1 MKKKLAYSTW
11 AVLYIICAA
20 LGFVEEPEGFGKF
33 LLTATGI
40 IFFLPPFY
48 LLLCARQERD
58 QKTVR
63 LLRLISICILCLS
76 LVLIV
81 LNFLSVY
88 FDAYTGLFLHVLLV
102 LFTDHTSL
110 KTVTLRAGGF
120 TAGAAAV
127 AVVCRQEYG
136 GRSRTPIFFSVS

>member
-1 MKKKLAYSTW
+1 MKKKLSYSTW

-102 LFTDHTSL
+102 LFTAPMICSQYWALALFLWACLLMVSL
-110 KTVTLRAGGF
+110 QKISSDGNSPV
-120 TAGAAAV
+120 
-127 AVVCRQEYG
+127 QK
-136 GRSRTPIFFSVS
+136 